1 MSKNGIATNKKVL
14 DLFNM
19 MKTGTLILA
28 PSFQRKLV
36 WNDAHKEKFIE
47 TILLKIPFPE
57 IYLADGEID
66 LDTQT
71 SKTLVVD
78 GQQRLSTI
86 YQYVTASPE
95 FSIKN
100 ISKFEKLSTQE
111 KTDFF
116 DYTVVVRDLGRIP
129 ESEIRE
135 VFKRINSVQY
145 ALNAIEI
152 SNSLYEGEFITTAK
166 DILENNALFTSLE
179 VFSEGE
185 FSRMKDLEYVLLV
198 MSTIEEGGYFT
209 SDKEVKTYVE
219 KYNNEYPNKELMS
232 NNFNEASKLIIG
244 SNLPPDSLWIK
255 KSSLFT
261 LIVELIKIKNKYG
274 YLPKEQALAHALKS
288 LEEELH
294 INKKEDVSK
303 NMFAQYYYYTHQ
315 GTASRKGRNVRG
327 QVISKILEEN
337 MNVN

>member
-19 MKTGTLILA
+19 MKSGSLILA

-47 TILLKIPFPE
+47 TILLKLPFPE

-95 FSIKN
+95 FTIKN
-100 ISKFEKLSTQE
+100 INRFEHLSTQE
-111 KTDFF
+111 KTNFF

-129 ESEIRE
+129 ETEIRE

-166 DILENNALFTSLE
+166 DILENNALFKGLE

-185 FSRMKDLEYVLLV
+185 FSRMKDLEYVLLI

-219 KYNNEYPNKELMS
+219 KYNNEYLAKQEMM
-232 NNFNEASKLIIG
+232 NNFNEVSQLIIAC
-244 SNLPPDSLWIK
+244 NLPPDSLWIK

-261 LIVELIKIKNKYG
+261 LIVELMKVKIKYG
-274 YLPKEQALAHALKS
+274 FLPQQKTLGNALQS
-288 LEEELH
+288 LEEELF
-294 INKKEDVSK
+294 NNRKEDVSI
-303 NMFAQYYYYTHQ
+303 NMYAQYYYYTHQ

-327 QVISKILEEN
+327 QLINRVVEAN
-337 MNVN
+337 MNAN

>member
-19 MKTGTLILA
+19 MKNGTLILA

-47 TILLKIPFPE
+47 TILLKLPFPE

-95 FSIKN
+95 FTIKN
-100 ISKFEKLSTQE
+100 INKYENLTTQE

-166 DILENNALFTSLE
+166 DILENNAIFTNLE

-185 FSRMKDLEYVLLV
+185 FSRMKDLEYVLLI
-198 MSTIEEGGYFT
+198 MSTIEEGGYFA

-219 KYNNEYPNKELMS
+219 KYNNEYTNKNLML
-232 NNFNEASKLIIG
+232 NNFHEVSKLIIACNIP
-244 SNLPPDSLWIK
+244 SDSLWIK

-274 YLPKEQALAHALKS
+274 YLPKEETLIHDLNS
-288 LEEELH
+288 LEEQLYN
-294 INKKEDVSK
+294 NKKEDVSI

-327 QVISKILEEN
+327 QLINRILEAS
-337 MNVN
+337 MNVK

>member
-1 MSKNGIATNKKVL
+1 MGKNGIATNKKVL

-19 MKTGTLILA
+19 MKSGSLILA

-47 TILLKIPFPE
+47 TILLKLPFPE

-86 YQYVTASPE
+86 YQFVTASPE
-95 FSIKN
+95 FTIKN
-100 ISKFEKLSTQE
+100 ISRFENLSTRE

-152 SNSLYEGEFITTAK
+152 NNSLYEGEFITTAK
-166 DILENNALFTSLE
+166 DIIENNLLFKRLE

-185 FSRMKDLEYVLLV
+185 FSRMKDLEYVLLI
-198 MSTIEEGGYFT
+198 MSIIEEGGYFT
-209 SDKEVKTYVE
+209 SDKEIRTYVE
-219 KYNNEYPNKELMS
+219 KYNNEYLNKDLMI
-232 NNFNEASKLIIG
+232 NNFHEVSKLIIAC
-244 SNLPPDSLWIK
+244 NLPPDSLLIK
-255 KSSLFT
+255 KSSLLT
-261 LIVELIKIKNKYG
+261 LIIELIKIKNKYT
-274 YLPKEQALAHALKS
+274 YLPEEENLIAALNS
-288 LEEELH
+288 LEKELY
-294 INKKEDVSK
+294 NNRKQDVYT
-303 NMFAQYYYYTHQ
+303 NIYAQYYYYTHQ

-327 QVISKILEEN
+327 QLINRILEEI
-337 MNVN
+337 MN

>member
-1 MSKNGIATNKKVL
+1 MGKNGIATNKKVL

-19 MKTGTLILA
+19 MKSGSLILA

-47 TILLKIPFPE
+47 TILLKLPFPE

-86 YQYVTASPE
+86 YQFVTASPE
-95 FSIKN
+95 FIIKN
-100 ISKFEKLSTQE
+100 ISRFENLSTQE

-152 SNSLYEGEFITTAK
+152 NNSLYEGEFITTAK
-166 DILENNALFTSLE
+166 DIVENNVLFKGLE
-179 VFSEGE
+179 IFSEGE
-185 FSRMKDLEYVLLV
+185 FSRMKDLEYVLLI
-198 MSTIEEGGYFT
+198 MSIIEEGGYFT
-209 SDKEVKTYVE
+209 SDKEIRTYVE
-219 KYNNEYPNKELMS
+219 KYNNEYLNKELMI
-232 NNFNEASKLIIG
+232 NNFNEVSNLILACH
-244 SNLPPDSLWIK
+244 LPPDSLLIK
-255 KSSLFT
+255 KSSLLT
-261 LIVELIKIKNKYG
+261 LIIELIKIKNKYT
-274 YLPKEQALAHALKS
+274 YLPEEQNLIVALNS
-288 LEEELH
+288 LEKELY
-294 INKKEDVSK
+294 NNRTEDVYT
-303 NMFAQYYYYTHQ
+303 NIYAQYYYYT
-315 GTASRKGRNVRG
+315 
-327 QVISKILEEN
+327 
-337 MNVN
+337 